1 MPGATPS
8 DDALRS
14 GGVLASPLFRTT
26 ASLTSYI
33 AHVGRSAMA
42 REPRLTLHTQAVLAV
57 LLSDMTADHY
67 GLEISRKA
75 ELPSGTIYPILARLE
90 KLGWVT
96 SSWES
101 VDPSAEGR
109 PARRLYRLSELG
121 AQRARQAQ
129 IDTMRRLALP
139 GDLASGFGGVQA

>member
-1 MPGATPS
+1 
-8 DDALRS
+8 
-14 GGVLASPLFRTT
+14 
-26 ASLTSYI
+26 
-33 AHVGRSAMA
+33 MA